1 MTLMEELK
9 ERWKAIFLERESVE
23 KRADELAENMQ
34 ELEVALAA
42 LQSLHNPIADEQPEL
57 FDEPQEIE
65 ASSQS
70 ESCVPA
76 LGAET
81 DLQASPGEA
90 EESRDHS
97 DDVSE
102 FGDPDEPAE
111 HISILT
117 GDPAIEPES
126 GLHGEGY
133 APVTNPEPSTLIDA
147 QTCEPVNPHVEPET
161 LADPIWNEP
170 APTRPEA
177 DALAKANDWYDP
189 KAIAERNR
197 FDPFRMFKRED
208 A

>member
-23 KRADELAENMQ
+23 KRADELAEDMQ

-90 EESRDHS
+90 EESRDDS

-102 FGDPDEPAE
+102 FGDPDLNEPAE
-111 HISILT
+111 HIFS
-117 GDPAIEPES
+117 E
-126 GLHGEGY
+126 EGY
-133 APVTNPEPSTLIDA
+133 AHVVDPEPAPLIDA

-177 DALAKANDWYDP
+177 DAIAKAVDYYDP
-189 KAIAERNR
+189 KAVAERNR
-197 FDPFRMFKRED
+197 FDPFRMFRRETED